1 MTPQERSDKLAKIY
15 ETIEPSKYLICTER
29 WDDVITIGDC
39 LDWMKNTFEI
49 DFDCSVCDMDRKLR
63 YIIRYWKSKRLPID
77 AQSDECV
84 EYIYSL
90 IK

>member
-15 ETIEPSKYLICTER
+15 KTIEPSKYLICTER

-39 LDWMKNTFEI
+39 LDWMEERMVWPFEI
-49 DFDCSVCDMDRKLR
+49 LIK
-63 YIIRYWKSKRLPID
+63 WKSKRLPID